1 MTQTTKTMII
11 ALAVAAVLI
20 AGSVTAI
27 ALTDSDDSGDD
38 GDRSALADI
47 LDGERPL
54 DDLLGPFLERFA
66 DGSDGEGLPPG
77 VLEELLRVFGSDLL
91 PPGSFEPP
99 RLDEDKAPKAPKAK
113 KDEAPK
119 DKAKK
124 DEAPKDEAKKD
135 EAPKDP
141 KDQDPNDD
149 SFRDRTPRDGVPGDD
164 SGRQRRPR
172 FAGPRFDF
180 GLPIP
185 GFDRPRDG
193 GFPFTELLEEFLADG
208 RISPDEADELRR
220 LFSEGFAGGFFDLP
234 AVPDQPFAVP
244 DGALFGLPFG
254 DLPFGEFFAD
264 GRISP
269 EEARELERLVAEG
282 FSRGIFSFEF
292 APPDTDRAFRD
303 LPQGLLD
310 GLAGLPFREFF
321 SDREL
326 TSAEQEALRNALN
339 SWLDGVFERFPSA
352 SG

>member
-1 MTQTTKTMII
+1 M
-11 ALAVAAVLI
+11 
-20 AGSVTAI
+20 
-27 ALTDSDDSGDD
+27 
-38 GDRSALADI
+38 
-47 LDGERPL
+47 DGERPL

-99 RLDEDKAPKAPKAK
+99 RLDEDKAPKAPKAP

-119 DKAKK
+119 G
-124 DEAPKDEAKKD
+124 
-135 EAPKDP
+135 
-141 KDQDPNDD
+141 QDPNDD

-220 LFSEGFAGGFFDLP
+220 LFSEGFAGGFIDLP

-282 FSRGIFSFEF
+282 FPRGIFSFEF